1 MNISS
6 QEVNMLSNVKW
17 LGHATLL
24 FKAGKIVYI
33 DPYQL
38 KGNPAKADLIL
49 ITHDHY
55 DHLSEADI
63 DKIRT
68 DNTIFVMPAAV
79 QKPLRGDV
87 RKIEIGETLN
97 FGNIAVRAVPS
108 YNTNKDFH
116 PKSAGNVGYILTID
130 DIRYYHAG
138 DTDVIPEMKDFD
150 VDVAFLPVGGTYTM
164 TPEEAAE
171 AARIIGPKIAVPI
184 HYGSIVGS
192 VKDAINFQKLCA
204 CPVEVLT
211 TDG

>member
-1 MNISS
+1 
-6 QEVNMLSNVKW
+6 MLSNVKW

-38 KGNPAKADLIL
+38 KGNPVKADLIL

-68 DNTIFVMPAAV
+68 EDTILVMPAAV
-79 QKPLRGDV
+79 QKDLRGDV
-87 RKIEIGETLN
+87 RKIAIGETLN

-108 YNTNKDFH
+108 YNTNKNFH

-130 DIRYYHAG
+130 NIRYYHAG
-138 DTDVIPEMKDFD
+138 DTDIIPEMEDFD

-164 TPEEAAE
+164 TPEEAAA

-184 HYGSIVGS
+184 HYDSIVGS
-192 VKDAINFQKLCA
+192 MEDAQSFAKLCDS
-204 CPVEVLT
+204 PVKILPREE
-211 TDG
+211 

>member
-1 MNISS
+1 
-6 QEVNMLSNVKW
+6 MLSNVKW

-38 KGNPAKADLIL
+38 KGNPEKADLIL

-68 DNTIFVMPAAV
+68 DNTILVMPAAV
-79 QKPLRGDV
+79 QKSLRGDV

-138 DTDVIPEMKDFD
+138 DTDVIPEMKD
-150 VDVAFLPVGGTYTM
+150 
-164 TPEEAAE
+164 
-171 AARIIGPKIAVPI
+171 
-184 HYGSIVGS
+184 
-192 VKDAINFQKLCA
+192 
-204 CPVEVLT
+204 
-211 TDG
+211 